1 MSDTDGDLTV
11 DAELPLFDN
20 ADIFLVD
27 DLSNEWKT
35 IINQLSINSEFSII
49 YFGPDD
55 YYINDNAVS
64 LTDNDCA
71 IFQPIIDETMT
82 FVPVDSK
89 LVKYTFKFRI
99 I

>member
-11 DAELPLFDN
+11 DAQLPPSDN

-27 DLSNEWKT
+27 DLSNEWKA
-35 IINQLSINSEFSII
+35 IIDQLSINSEFSII
-49 YFGPDD
+49 RFDSDD

-71 IFQPIIDETMT
+71 TFQPIIDETMT
-82 FVPVDSK
+82 FVPLDSK
-89 LVKYTFKFRI
+89 LVRYTFKFRI